1 MSWCPLTPTA
11 SELADARPL
20 REVASV
26 FRYPSTIVSTIWPT
40 VSDCLASWGVVFD
53 RWQSDLSS
61 IVLGFDKRNK
71 LACRV
76 GGVRVSA
83 CRQIGKTYMFGHL
96 ALALCALI
104 PNFTVIWTAQHKN
117 TAIAT
122 FRSLVQ
128 LSTNPEVERLLAV
141 GGDGKPIR
149 RLNGAEAYMEFKNG
163 STFEVGARES
173 EFGQG
178 RAGVDFIMVDE
189 CQYVT
194 EEAIRRLQPT
204 MNTSPWGFFIH
215 TGNPPSGRD
224 FDKAPAEVFKRFR
237 ARVVAGKQSKGAYV
251 EFTADEGV
259 LNALDWTSP
268 DELVSDQ
275 RFWDQVAVA
284 NPSYPL
290 RTSAEAIEAS
300 LSELTAESIY
310 TDVFGVWLK
319 EQSYSSVVEMDFWR
333 DLAADGPEDHT
344 PPSGIGI
351 NANLS
356 GRIWIAACWTDG
368 ETAHAEL
375 VFSSQ
380 SDAEVQTYLLDQVG
394 KRVAIKHDSK
404 GIAKTLAESLK
415 QAGYKSVSAYTRAE
429 ATAGNATWLSMA
441 NEGRFSHAAQPDL
454 DMAIRGSRRR
464 DERDSSGWLLVPRA
478 ETFDIGAAIA
488 MTEAVYAAMTT
499 KRVGEGRAAKSGRGR
514 TSNRKAVV
522 M

>member
-1 MSWCPLTPTA
+1 MTPTP
-11 SELADARPL
+11 SDLADTRPL

-26 FRYPSTIVSTIWPT
+26 FRYPDTIVSTIWPT
-40 VSDCLASWGVVFD
+40 VSELLASWGVVFD
-53 RWQSDLSS
+53 QWQADLSS
-61 IVLGFDKRNK
+61 VVLGFDKRNK

-76 GGVRVSA
+76 GGVRISA

-128 LSTNPEVERLLAV
+128 LSANPEIERLLAV

-178 RAGVDFIMVDE
+178 RAGVDFVMIDE

-224 FDKAPAEVFKRFR
+224 FDKTISDVFKRFR

-251 EFTADEGV
+251 EFTADEKV
-259 LNALDWTSP
+259 LNGLDWSNP
-268 DELVSDQ
+268 DELVKDE
-275 RFWDQVAVA
+275 RFWDQVATA

-290 RTSAEAIEAS
+290 RTSAEAIEAA
-300 LSELTAESIY
+300 LSELATESIY

-319 EQSYSSVVEMDFWR
+319 EQSYESIIDMDTWR
-333 DLAADGPEDHT
+333 SLATDGPDDHT
-344 PPSGIGI
+344 PPSSIGI
-351 NANLS
+351 NATLA
-356 GRIWIAACWTDG
+356 GRIWVAACWTVG
-368 ETAHAEL
+368 GTAHTEL
-375 VFSSQ
+375 VFSSH
-380 SDAEVQTYLLDQVG
+380 SDAEVRAYLEDQVG
-394 KRVAIKHDSK
+394 KRVPIKHDSK
-404 GIAKTLAESLK
+404 GIAKTIGESLK
-415 QAGYKSVSAYTRAE
+415 QVGFKFVSAYTRAE
-429 ATAGNATWLSMA
+429 STAGNAAWLNMVT
-441 NEGRFSHAAQPDL
+441 EGRISHAAQPDL
-454 DMAIRGSRRR
+454 DMAVRGSRRQ
-464 DERDSSGWLLVPRA
+464 DEHDGSGWLLMPRSDS
-478 ETFDIGAAIA
+478 FDIGPAIA

-499 KRVGEGRAAKSGRGR
+499 KPKGGRVL
-514 TSNRKAVV
+514 
-522 M
+522 